1 MNPYPTH
8 LFEARRVWFVAK
20 VQELPAETVHRIA
33 VAIGVT
39 AEIATDGELAS
50 PLEAR
55 LEVIEDALQDPF
67 MDKQTAFTLLE
78 EMAEI
83 QNSLE
88 KG

>member
-1 MNPYPTH
+1 
-8 LFEARRVWFVAK
+8 
-20 VQELPAETVHRIA
+20 
-33 VAIGVT
+33 VT